1 MDFTQLKTFRLVA
14 ATGSFTQAAAA
25 LHYAQSSV
33 TAHIQALEG
42 DLGVQLFQ
50 RLPRRVVLTPAGA
63 RLLKETDALLQQV
76 EHARQAVHAADA
88 PGGPL
93 TLSAPDTLC
102 IHWLP
107 AVFREFRGAHPQVRL
122 VFRPTPWAELR
133 RRVDD
138 GALDLALVLEE
149 PITEGALHV
158 ESLFPTPMVLVA
170 PPDHPLALAGPV
182 RVQDLREE
190 PLLLTERGCSYRNL
204 FEHALI
210 AAGVHPG
217 DALEFA
223 NVEAIKQCVM
233 AGLGI
238 TLLPDLAVRREVARG
253 QLRVLDWQGPA
264 LTLQAQAICRAGSL
278 ETAGVREFL
287 AIARRHAEK
296 FLRQAELRAG

>member
-63 RLLKETDALLQQV
+63 RLLKEADALLQQV
-76 EHARQAVHAADA
+76 EQARQAVRA
-88 PGGPL
+88 PEGAEGPF

-107 AVFREFRGAHPQVRL
+107 AVFREFRSARPEVRM
-122 VFRPTPWAELR
+122 VFRPAPWAELR
-133 RRVDD
+133 RLVGE

-149 PITEGALHV
+149 PIAEGALHV
-158 ESLFPTPMVLVA
+158 ESLFPTQMVLVA
-170 PPDHPLALAGPV
+170 PPDHRLALGGPV
-182 RVQDLREE
+182 RTQDLRNES
-190 PLLLTERGCSYRNL
+190 LLLSERGCSYRNL

-217 DALEFA
+217 TALEFA

-253 QLRVLDWQGPA
+253 QLKVLDWQGPA
-264 LTLQAQAICRAGSL
+264 VTIQAQAICRVGSL
-278 ETAGVREFL
+278 ETAGVRSFL
-287 AIARRHAEK
+287 AMARRHAEK
-296 FLRQAELRAG
+296 YLRQAELRAG

>member
-63 RLLKETDALLQQV
+63 RLLRSADTLLQQV
-76 EHARQAVHAADA
+76 EQARQAVRAPEAAV
-88 PGGPL
+88 GPF

-107 AVFREFRGAHPQVRL
+107 AVFREFRSVHPELRM
-122 VFRPTPWAELR
+122 VFRPAPWTELR
-133 RRVDD
+133 RLVGD

-170 PPDHPLALAGPV
+170 PPDHRLALAGPV
-182 RVQDLREE
+182 QTQDLRDES
-190 PLLLTERGCSYRNL
+190 LLLTERGCSYRNL

-210 AAGVHPG
+210 AAGVYPG
-217 DALEFA
+217 TALEFA

-253 QLRVLDWQGPA
+253 QLKVLDWQGPA
-264 LTLQAQAICRAGSL
+264 RTIQAQAICRAGSL
-278 ETAGVREFL
+278 ETEGVRGFL

-296 FLRQAELRAG
+296 YLRSTELSAV

>member
-33 TAHIQALEG
+33 TNHIHALED

-50 RLPRRVVLTPAGA
+50 RLPRRVVLTAAGA
-63 RLLKETDALLQQV
+63 RLLKEADTLLLQV
-76 EHARQAVHAADA
+76 EQTRQAVRA
-88 PGGPL
+88 PEASEGPF

-107 AVFREFRGAHPQVRL
+107 AVFREFRSARPEVRM
-122 VFRPTPWAELR
+122 VFRPAHWAELR
-133 RRVDD
+133 RLAGD
-138 GALDLALVLEE
+138 GVLDLALVLEE
-149 PITEGALHV
+149 PIAESAMHV
-158 ESLFPTPMVLVA
+158 ESLFPTPLVLVA

-182 RVQDLREE
+182 RTEDLREE
-190 PLLLTERGCSYRNL
+190 SLLLVERGCSYRNL

-217 DALEFA
+217 TALEFA

-238 TLLPDLAVRREVARG
+238 SLLPDLAVRREVARG
-253 QLRVLDWQGPA
+253 QLQVLDWQGPA
-264 LTLQAQAICRAGSL
+264 MAVQAQAICRSGNLAAAS
-278 ETAGVREFL
+278 VRDFL
-287 AIARRHAEK
+287 TIARRHAEK
-296 FLRQAELRAG
+296 YQRQAELRAG